1 MRKSLLSVSLVL
13 LLVACQQE
21 KATSEPTAGASAS
34 AKPASPMPP
43 VPAPGAKSVARAVKE
58 SNDLYEFEY
67 SYPAQAGGI
76 PELKAWLDAD
86 LDKQKAEL
94 VKASKED
101 KASAATGDYPYNAH
115 SASTEWKVVTDLPG
129 WLSLSTLVA
138 GYSGGA
144 HPNYA
149 YGSILW
155 DRVANRRREVSDL
168 FQSKSA
174 LSDAIRAPFCNA
186 LDAQRARK
194 RQVAK
199 IDRGSGDEFDQCID
213 PLESTLILGSS
224 NHRAF
229 DRIGVLVAPYS
240 AGPYAEGDY
249 EVTLPVTPAVIAA
262 LKPEYRP
269 VFVAKR

>member
-1 MRKSLLSVSLVL
+1 MRKSLLSVSIVLVL
-13 LLVACQQE
+13 AACQQE
-21 KATSEPTAGASAS
+21 KATPEPTAAAS
-34 AKPASPMPP
+34 AKPAPPTPP
-43 VPAPGAKSVARAVKE
+43 VPVAGVKGVAKAVKE

-76 PELKAWLDAD
+76 PDLKAWLDAD

-101 KASAATGDYPYNAH
+101 KASAATDNYPYNAH

-129 WLSLSTLVA
+129 WLSLSTIVG

-149 YGSILW
+149 YNAILW
-155 DRVANRRREVSDL
+155 DRVANQRREVSDL
-168 FQSKSA
+168 FQSKSV
-174 LSDAIRAPFCNA
+174 LSNAIRTPFCNA
-186 LDAQRARK
+186 LDAQRAKK

-199 IDRGSGDEFDQCID
+199 IDRNSGDEFDQCLD

-262 LKPEYRP
+262 LKPEYRAA
-269 VFVAKR
+269 FVAKR